1 MEYLAVTPK
10 YITYSEY
17 KPSQMDFLAFIP
29 SHWEM
34 RKLRYL
40 FSFCKGL
47 SITKENLRDT
57 GVPCISYGEV
67 HSKYRFSVDHSR
79 NDLRCVDEKYLKT
92 SLSSLLKTG
101 DIVFADTSEDL
112 DGSGNFSQFVGCGEL
127 FAGYHTIIA
136 QPVDRSCW
144 RFYAYLLDSKEV
156 RSQIQH
162 AVKGVKVFSIT
173 QDILRNI
180 KVWLPSMA
188 EQEKI
193 ANCLDHETAKIDSLI
208 DKQER
213 LVKLLQEKR
222 KAVINHAVTKGLN
235 PDVPMKESGVEWLG
249 AVPNSWIVKSYR
261 YACRIYRGKFG
272 HRPRNDPAF
281 YDGDYP
287 FIQTGD
293 VARAGKVISSY
304 SQTLNEKGKDVS
316 QLFPAG
322 TLMMA
327 IAANIGDIAILGFE
341 AYAPDSVVGFKPYAN
356 IDIEFLRYSFMAA
369 LPALEQT
376 STQSTQANLNIDRI
390 GSVKAV
396 FPPYEQQLDI
406 VRHLDKLLNH
416 YDLIEFESIKAITL
430 MQERRSALISAAVT
444 GKIDVRQWQT
454 PTSQVCHTTQETSL

>member
-1 MEYLAVTPK
+1 M
-10 YITYSEY
+10 
-17 KPSQMDFLAFIP
+17 
-29 SHWEM
+29 
-34 RKLRYL
+34 
-40 FSFCKGL
+40 
-47 SITKENLRDT
+47 
-57 GVPCISYGEV
+57 
-67 HSKYRFSVDHSR
+67 
-79 NDLRCVDEKYLKT
+79 
-92 SLSSLLKTG
+92 
-101 DIVFADTSEDL
+101 
-112 DGSGNFSQFVGCGEL
+112 
-127 FAGYHTIIA
+127 
-136 QPVDRSCW
+136 
-144 RFYAYLLDSKEV
+144 
-156 RSQIQH
+156 
-162 AVKGVKVFSIT
+162 
-173 QDILRNI
+173 
-180 KVWLPSMA
+180 
-188 EQEKI
+188 
-193 ANCLDHETAKIDSLI
+193 
-208 DKQER
+208 
-213 LVKLLQEKR
+213 
-222 KAVINHAVTKGLN
+222 
-235 PDVPMKESGVEWLG
+235 
-249 AVPNSWIVKSYR
+249 
-261 YACRIYRGKFG
+261 
-272 HRPRNDPAF
+272 
-281 YDGDYP
+281 
-287 FIQTGD
+287 
-293 VARAGKVISSY
+293 ISSY